1 MSCNALFLSETFG
14 VSVLSR
20 HQSCKG
26 STINQYISMQR
37 NPAGPLWDPKLQYLV
52 TRSFVRSKSEGTPL
66 SADWSPLPLSTLLP
80 TTRKSEVIGLMVSLS
95 VIGQLRPI
103 LRSDWSKMSTSS
115 SQPSTQHN
123 WLPGLTVK
131 FYKLF
136 MKTFLRYYDD

>member
-1 MSCNALFLSETFG
+1 MNSSILSKEVIIGKALYLLHYNRHFPTFTYTSKKTLC
-14 VSVLSR
+14 VSGLSR

-37 NPAGPLWDPKLQYLV
+37 NPAGPLCDPKLQYLV

-95 VIGQLRPI
+95 VIGQLNPI

-115 SQPSTQHN
+115 SQPST
-123 WLPGLTVK
+123 
-131 FYKLF
+131 
-136 MKTFLRYYDD
+136 